1 MITGVGCKMMIFDDQ
16 RGHNSVVLCHN
27 TPKIDDIISEIL
39 CGKVTDLVE
48 PLVAPALMRI
58 KILAYYI

>member
-1 MITGVGCKMMIFDDQ
+1 MIFDDQ